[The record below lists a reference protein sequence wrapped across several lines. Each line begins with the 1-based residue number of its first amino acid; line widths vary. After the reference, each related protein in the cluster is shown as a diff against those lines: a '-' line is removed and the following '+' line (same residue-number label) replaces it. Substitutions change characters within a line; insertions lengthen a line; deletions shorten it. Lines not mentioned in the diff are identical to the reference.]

1 MADDNELQV
10 KITSDTTGIKSGTQ
24 EAAGAFQNATT
35 QIQSSISSMNSNV
48 SSAMTNLTGTFSS
61 AFSTITSAA
70 AMFGVSIASYLSV
83 TALKG
88 AIDAAISYRDSVEQL
103 SRAMGMSAEQ
113 ASVLNVA
120 LKMVGVSTETYIS
133 ANMRLAM
140 HVRTSEGALNQLGV
154 ATRGTSGNLLSQ
166 TEIFNNAIS
175 AMQQYKAGADQNQF
189 ALYAFGRNAQ
199 AVYEIM
205 RLNNNVMTE
214 AKEVAERYGL
224 VLNDQAVSTME
235 RYREKLNV
243 MTLLFDAIKIKVG
256 TELIPELTKMSGWF
270 ADIGPGAITVFTTVA
285 KGLIAAVDLIGAGFK
300 ELAILIVGA
309 VGSIVAA
316 VSALVEAAIKVGS
329 LDFSGALASLKGGA
343 VDFAA
348 NWKVAFADFAST
360 GNAAADRVSKL
371 FSSIGGAKAE
381 APAAAGPGAGTKAF
395 VAPETPSD
403 LLAKWKDE
411 LKQREISEQAFFGL
425 SKEEE
430 KAFWE
435 EKLATIKGA
444 GKDQVKLRLEVNSEI
459 FGVEKT
465 GAKEALETT
474 INNLKQQQESEKLT
488 GTQRIAIQD
497 QILSAIE
504 AAGAK
509 ETSIYRSAAL
519 EREKLVEQE
528 AVKEIKEQET
538 ILETHLKVATMAIE
552 AKMKQVNTEYE
563 LGNISATK
571 QLAQLRTL
579 LTEKYNLELQ
589 TFNKIR
595 ALWDQYPV
603 QWQQVEKKIELAT
616 AKHEADLKSAED
628 KASLEISKTWTQGF
642 DAIFKSMNINWTG
655 VLKGTEN
662 LRDEMTNIGENI
674 ANTMINA
681 WLRMTA
687 QQIAAETEAAVTGKE
702 ISATTSLTKIGN
714 SAASAAAGAYDAFAS
729 IPYVGPVLGAIAAA
743 VVFAAVMAFG
753 ASVGSA
759 AGGWDVD
766 KDSLG
771 MVHAKEMVLP
781 APLAEGIRGIIAGQG
796 TVGGPSQQ
804 RAPIINVTAM
814 DGTDVKRVLS
824 RHAPT
829 IYNTLRLRGR
839 PYGIR

>member
-1 MADDNELQV
+1 MAADNELQV
-10 KITSDTTGIKSGTQ
+10 KITSDITGIKTGTQ
-24 EAAGAFQNATT
+24 EAASVFSRATE
-35 QIQSSISSMNSNV
+35 QIQSSVSTMNSNV
-48 SSAMTNLTGTFSS
+48 SSAMSNVTSTFSS
-61 AFSTITSAA
+61 AFSTIGAA
-70 AMFGVSIASYLSV
+70 AASFGSAIVAYLSV
-83 TALKG
+83 SALKG
-88 AIDAAISYRDSVEQL
+88 AIDAALSYRDSVEQL
-103 SRAMGMSAEQ
+103 SRVMGITSEQ

-120 LKMVGVSTETYIS
+120 LKMVGVSAESYAT
-133 ANMRLAM
+133 ANIRLAM
-140 HVRTSEGALNQLGV
+140 HVKTSEGALNQLGV
-154 ATRGTSGNLLSQ
+154 ATRDTSGNLLSQ
-166 TEIFNNAIS
+166 TAIFNNAVA

-199 AVYEIM
+199 SIYEIM
-205 RLNNNVMTE
+205 RLNNRVMAE
-214 AKEVAERYGL
+214 AEQVAKSYGL
-224 VLNDQAVSTME
+224 ILTSQASETME
-235 RYREKLNV
+235 RYREKLAV
-243 MTLLFDAIKIKVG
+243 ITLLFDAIKMKIG
-256 TELIPELTKMSGWF
+256 TELLPELVKMSGWF
-270 ADIGPGAITVFTTVA
+270 ASEGPKAISIFTGAAKGFIMVADGVITEVQNIVTVFVA
-285 KGLIAAVDLIGAGFK
+285 WGKIIGDVFTGQWKKAVLDFKAGAAEIDANVAHLNLRMSELFAKTAPEKMLGGAG
-300 ELAILIVGA
+300 AG
-309 VGSIVAA
+309 
-316 VSALVEAAIKVGS
+316 
-329 LDFSGALASLKGGA
+329 
-343 VDFAA
+343 
-348 NWKVAFADFAST
+348 
-360 GNAAADRVSKL
+360 
-371 FSSIGGAKAE
+371 
-381 APAAAGPGAGTKAF
+381 APAGPAAGGKSF
-395 VAPETPSD
+395 VTPETPSD

-435 EKLATIKGA
+435 SKLATIKGA

-474 INNLKQQQESEKLT
+474 INALKQQQESEKLT
-488 GTQRIAIQD
+488 GAQRIAIQD
-497 QILSAIE
+497 QILSAIQ
-504 AAGAK
+504 AAGAR

-528 AVKEIKEQET
+528 AVKEIKEQEK
-538 ILETHLKVATMAIE
+538 ILEAHLQTATIAIE
-552 AKMKQVNTEYE
+552 AKMKEVNTAYE
-563 LGNISATK
+563 LGSISATK
-571 QLAQLRTL
+571 QLEQLRTL

-589 TFNKIR
+589 TFNRIR
-595 ALWDQYPV
+595 ALWEQYPV
-603 QWQQVEKKIELAT
+603 QWQAVEKKIELAT
-616 AKHEADLKSAED
+616 AKHEADMKSVEN
-628 KASLEISKTWTQGF
+628 KATLEMQKTWTKAF
-642 DAIFKSMNINWTG
+642 DAIASSLNINWAG
-655 VLKGTEN
+655 VIEGTQN
-662 LRDEMTNIGENI
+662 LRDQMTSIGENI
-674 ANTMINA
+674 ASTMINA
-681 WLRMTA
+681 WARMCLE
-687 QQIAAETEAAVTGKE
+687 QIAYELTAATASK
-702 ISATTSLTKIGN
+702 ALTKETALSKIAS
-714 SAASAAAGAYDAFAS
+714 SASSAAAGAYDAFAS

-781 APLAEGIRGIIAGQG
+781 APLAEGIRGMIAGQG